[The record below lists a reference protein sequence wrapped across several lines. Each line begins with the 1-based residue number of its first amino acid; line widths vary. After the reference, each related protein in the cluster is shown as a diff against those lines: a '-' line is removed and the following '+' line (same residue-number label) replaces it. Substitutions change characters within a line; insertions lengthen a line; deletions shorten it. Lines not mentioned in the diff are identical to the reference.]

1 MQHRCEIGKGKAGEA
16 ILRSKIQQTTGI
28 AQLREVI
35 DVESSSHFY
44 FGVEIIDNTILKE
57 NQSKT
62 GMQAEYTDQSKG
74 VNIQDQQQNYNE
86 QKGKQQ
92 HSGMQYDYTDRNEES
107 NIHEQHQKYNGK
119 REKEQYSSKYPLLNS
134 IQKQNY
140 N

>member
-1 MQHRCEIGKGKAGEA
+1 
-16 ILRSKIQQTTGI
+16 
-28 AQLREVI
+28 
-35 DVESSSHFY
+35 
-44 FGVEIIDNTILKE
+44 
-57 NQSKT
+57 
-62 GMQAEYTDQSKG
+62 MQAEYTDQSKG